1 VALINLLK
9 GKPPGKGGYRR
20 EREEEE
26 EEEVKK

>member
-26 EEEVKK
+26 EVKK